1 MNNTSPLER
10 RKVSGERGTRG
21 VSLYFSLP
29 RSCVGAQMQ
38 ICHSYAGRRNERQMM
53 YSEGKPMLIEKTVSQ
68 FLDEL
73 ASNSPA
79 PGGGSVAALAG
90 AAGAALASMVC
101 NLTIGKKKYAEV
113 QDEMKA
119 VLKET
124 ELLRKEFTQLIDK
137 DTEAFN
143 SVMAAFGLPKGS
155 EQEVAARADAIQVA
169 TKAATLVPLSVMQ
182 ACEKALLQAKAVAQK
197 GNKNSASDAGVAA
210 LMLQAGCAGAALNVR
225 INLGGLNDASFVEQ
239 IAHESAEI
247 ARNVERLTRE
257 VLSEVEKMLGYN

>member
-1 MNNTSPLER
+1 
-10 RKVSGERGTRG
+10 
-21 VSLYFSLP
+21 
-29 RSCVGAQMQ
+29 
-38 ICHSYAGRRNERQMM
+38 
-53 YSEGKPMLIEKTVSQ
+53 MLIDKTVSQ

-119 VLKET
+119 VLEQT
-124 ELLRKEFTQLIDK
+124 ELLRKELTQLIDK

-143 SVMAAFGLPKGS
+143 SVMAAFGMPKGT
-155 EQEVAARADAIQVA
+155 EQEQAARSAAVQEA
-169 TKAATLVPLSVMQ
+169 TKAATLVPLSVMRT
-182 ACEKALLQAKAVAQK
+182 CEKALLHARTVAQK

-210 LMLQAGCAGAALNVR
+210 LMFQAGCGGAALNVR
-225 INLGGLNDASFVEQ
+225 INLGGLNDAAFVQQ
-239 IAHESAEI
+239 IVQQSDEI
-247 ARNVERLTRE
+247 ARNVEKATRE
-257 VLSEVEKMLGYN
+257 VLAEVEKSLGG

>member
-1 MNNTSPLER
+1 
-10 RKVSGERGTRG
+10 
-21 VSLYFSLP
+21 
-29 RSCVGAQMQ
+29 
-38 ICHSYAGRRNERQMM
+38 
-53 YSEGKPMLIEKTVSQ
+53 MLIDKPVSQ

-101 NLTIGKKKYAEV
+101 NLTIGKKKYADV

-119 VLKET
+119 SVEKI
-124 ELLRKEFTQLIDK
+124 ELLRRELTQLIDK

-143 SVMAAFGLPKGS
+143 AVMAAFGLPKGT
-155 EQEVAARADAIQVA
+155 EQEMATRSEVIQEA
-169 TKAATLVPLSVMQ
+169 TKAATLVPLSVMRT
-182 ACEKALLQAKAVAQK
+182 CEKALLHTRTVAQK

-225 INLGGLNDASFVEQ
+225 INLGGLNDASFVQQ
-239 IAHESAEI
+239 IAQQSTEI
-247 ARNVERLTRE
+247 ARNVESTTRE
-257 VLSEVEKMLGYN
+257 VMAEVEKSLGGS

>member
-1 MNNTSPLER
+1 
-10 RKVSGERGTRG
+10 
-21 VSLYFSLP
+21 
-29 RSCVGAQMQ
+29 
-38 ICHSYAGRRNERQMM
+38 
-53 YSEGKPMLIEKTVSQ
+53 MLVDKTVTQ

-119 VLKET
+119 VLEQT
-124 ELLRKEFTQLIDK
+124 ELLRKELTQLIDK

-143 SVMAAFGLPKGS
+143 SLMAAFGLPKGT
-155 EQEVAARADAIQVA
+155 EQEQSARSAAIQTA
-169 TKAATLVPLSVMQ
+169 TKAATLVPLSVMRT
-182 ACEKALLQAKAVAQK
+182 CEKGLLHARTVAQK

-225 INLGGLNDASFVEQ
+225 INLGGLNDTVFVQQ
-239 IAHESAEI
+239 IAQQSGEI
-247 ARNVERLTRE
+247 VRNVEQMTRE
-257 VLSEVEKMLGYN
+257 VLAEVEKSLGG